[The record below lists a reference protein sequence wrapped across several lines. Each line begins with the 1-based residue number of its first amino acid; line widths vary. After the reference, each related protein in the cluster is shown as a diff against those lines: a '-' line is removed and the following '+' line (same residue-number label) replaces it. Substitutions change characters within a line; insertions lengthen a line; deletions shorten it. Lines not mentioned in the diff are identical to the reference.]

1 MLDVRLIS
9 LLLVVCLARTIV
21 GSVGVNQ
28 VRVFFSFLHG
38 VVHFQDDQDGLSLKE
53 HFEQDEEY
61 KEYSTDITDMFERFK
76 SKVQESLRAQ
86 EEKAAKQKE
95 LISTLNQTLVDM
107 KDTIEEQAATILE
120 MNRTIEIVAK
130 HPILSDFIQRSMAKA
145 TKGKSKNLR
154 SKCLLT
160 TIIINST
167 R

>member
-1 MLDVRLIS
+1 
-9 LLLVVCLARTIV
+9 
-21 GSVGVNQ
+21 
-28 VRVFFSFLHG
+28 
-38 VVHFQDDQDGLSLKE
+38 
-53 HFEQDEEY
+53 
-61 KEYSTDITDMFERFK
+61 MFERFK

-120 MNRTIEIVAK
+120 MNRTVEIVAK

>member
-1 MLDVRLIS
+1 M
-9 LLLVVCLARTIV
+9 
-21 GSVGVNQ
+21 
-28 VRVFFSFLHG
+28 
-38 VVHFQDDQDGLSLKE
+38 QDYEGQ
-53 HFEQDEEY
+53 
-61 KEYSTDITDMFERFK
+61 
-76 SKVQESLRAQ
+76 Q
-86 EEKAAKQKE
+86 EEKAAKEEE

-120 MNRTIEIVAK
+120 MNRTIEIVAN

>member
-1 MLDVRLIS
+1 MLQSKNVKLVTARLE
-9 LLLVVCLARTIV
+9 
-21 GSVGVNQ
+21 
-28 VRVFFSFLHG
+28 FFFPFLHDS
-38 VVHFQDDQDGLSLKE
+38 VHFQDDQDGQSLKE

-61 KEYSTDITDMFERFK
+61 GEYSTDITDMFERFQ
-76 SKVQESLRAQ
+76 SKIRESLRAQ
-86 EEKAAKQKE
+86 EETAAKQEE

-120 MNRTIEIVAK
+120 MNRTVEIVAK
-130 HPILSDFIQRSMAKA
+130 HPILLDFIQSSISKA
-145 TKGKSKNLR
+145 TKGK